1 MVVERDGRRRELNV
15 TAAPRPNDI
24 AVVAPTWS
32 VTFQA
37 DSMVDQ
43 LYRAMDSLRIRLIR
57 DDDGALLVVRG
68 QAMADTLSAVIRRVP
83 GAPTRVR
90 GVSPSGAV
98 AISPSERFFT
108 EMTSPQVWTPEVRPP
123 FSFFL
128 FRGEQYDSL
137 RQAME
142 TLNDR
147 IRDVRSEQM
156 ERIRDLAGRSR
167 DGRIDRDDAQL
178 RRLDEA
184 LLRLDAQGSE
194 LRRAMDDMSR
204 REAGERFGTAWF
216 QAPAPGAAPVV
227 PPSSDPDMADMA
239 YARPLAPYVLGQNRA
254 AGAEVVD
261 LRPELADYFEVTGG
275 VLVVD
280 VPDGTPAALS
290 GIQPGDV
297 IVRVNARDVRS
308 IVDLREGIAQTHAD
322 VPITLVR
329 KGKRLQVLLRR

>member
-1 MVVERDGRRRELNV
+1 
-15 TAAPRPNDI
+15 
-24 AVVAPTWS
+24 
-32 VTFQA
+32 
-37 DSMVDQ
+37 
-43 LYRAMDSLRIRLIR
+43 
-57 DDDGALLVVRG
+57 
-68 QAMADTLSAVIRRVP
+68 
-83 GAPTRVR
+83 
-90 GVSPSGAV
+90 V
-98 AISPSERFFT
+98 AIAPSERFFT